1 MSIISQI
8 KTRICKVEWGVAIR
22 ERKSSS
28 LFFDKNTPPPPI
40 FIPIPNSF
48 RYWAADPFIID
59 FNNKTHL
66 FVELYDRLKRK
77 GLLGYMDITDG
88 VKTIF
93 KVVFETNCHLSYPLC
108 FINEGNL
115 YAIPESN
122 NIKKLLLLK
131 WDGEKEIFNEIDTFM
146 EGYCLADTTFVKK
159 NEDIYMLTTE
169 VTKQDN
175 VSTLSIFKRA
185 DNKFVAA
192 SANPVVSDKRTARNG
207 GQIIQKDGALYR
219 VSQDCSRGYGSA
231 INLMRIDNLSLEN
244 YKESLV
250 KKILPSHIKV
260 KGLDHIDGIHTY
272 NTNARWEVIDYK
284 ISHKFSLAE
293 LIGYALCKFKVFT
306 KIEK

>member
-22 ERKSSS
+22 ERNSSF
-28 LFFDKNTPPPPI
+28 LFFDQNTTPPI
-40 FIPIPNSF
+40 FTPIPNSY

-77 GLLGYMDITDG
+77 GLLGFMDITDG
-88 VKTIF
+88 VKTTF

-108 FINEGNL
+108 FICEGNL

-131 WDGEKEIFNEIDTFM
+131 WDSEKEIFNEIDTFM
-146 EGYCLADTTFVKK
+146 EGYCLADTNFVVKD
-159 NEDIYMLTTE
+159 EDMYMLTTE

-175 VSTLSIFKRA
+175 VSTLSIFKRTGSE
-185 DNKFVAA
+185 FVP
-192 SANPVVSDKRTARNG
+192 SSLNPVVKDKTTARNG
-207 GQIIQKDGALYR
+207 GKIIQEDGTLYR
-219 VSQDCSRGYGSA
+219 VSQDCSKGYGSA

-244 YKESLV
+244 YGETLV

-260 KGLDHIDGIHTY
+260 KGLDYIDGIHTY
-272 NTNARWEVIDYK
+272 NSNARWEVIDYK